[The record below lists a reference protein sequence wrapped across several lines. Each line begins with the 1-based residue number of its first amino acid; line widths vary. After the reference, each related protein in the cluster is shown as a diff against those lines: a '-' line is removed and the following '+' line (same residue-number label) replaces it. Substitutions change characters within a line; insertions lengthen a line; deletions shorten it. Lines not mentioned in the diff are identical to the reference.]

1 MFKLF
6 GAPEAGAKPR
16 PANPSSRPPGPLVP
30 QQSATKKD
38 EPPSGGFFQLNIPPS
53 QPAAGQVPSNS
64 IGSTASSGLD
74 FGGLNLKSNTPAASA
89 ATMFG

>member
-16 PANPSSRPPGPLVP
+16 PANPSSRPPGPMPTQPVA
-30 QQSATKKD
+30 SKKD

-53 QPAAGQVPSNS
+53 QPAPGLAQSSS
-64 IGSTASSGLD
+64 IGAPSTGLD
-74 FGGLNLKSNTPAASA
+74 FGGLSLKSSAPASSSQP
-89 ATMFG
+89 TMFG